1 MCVWRVRHF
10 LWPPLQKQ
18 EEEEGERRGFWH
30 REIKASSSS
39 SPSPYYFSIRFIEWQ
54 RLTTT
59 KQNLFI
65 YPPFFGSLV
74 RPLLFCPKFD
84 GRFRKQTFPATL
96 RFPYIFL
103 FFSLARVDIFLPV
116 LGGNQKVFFLHR
128 QRKMEPKHPLS
139 GRQRE
144 KNKKC
149 RQFFRRIFCAKSCV
163 AALLKIMVPFFPP
176 TL

>member
-1 MCVWRVRHF
+1 MCVWRVRYF

-18 EEEEGERRGFWH
+18 EEGERRGFWH

-39 SPSPYYFSIRFIEWQ
+39 FPYYFSIRFIEWQ

-96 RFPYIFL
+96 RFPYIFS
-103 FFSLARVDIFLPV
+103 FSLSLEWISSFRFLGEIKKFFFCTVSARW
-116 LGGNQKVFFLHR
+116 NQNTLSAGDKGEKIRNDDSFSVVFFVRNH
-128 QRKMEPKHPLS
+128 
-139 GRQRE
+139 
-144 KNKKC
+144 
-149 RQFFRRIFCAKSCV
+149 
-163 AALLKIMVPFFPP
+163 ALLHF
-176 TL
+176 